1 MTEKQTVL
9 ILCTGNSARSQMAEG
24 LLRHY
29 GGDRFEVYSAGLE
42 PKGVNPYAIRA
53 MDEIGIDIRGQ
64 RSKHLNE
71 FMGRPLD
78 LVITVCSD
86 ADAACPQAIWANGQK
101 LHWPFD
107 DPAAVEGSD
116 AEKLAA
122 FRAIRGQLSDKI
134 QSWLG

>member
-1 MTEKQTVL
+1 
-9 ILCTGNSARSQMAEG
+9 MASHAPSW
-24 LLRHY
+24 L
-29 GGDRFEVYSAGLE
+29 GGADPA
-42 PKGVNPYAIRA
+42 
-53 MDEIGIDIRGQ
+53 
-64 RSKHLNE
+64 
-71 FMGRPLD
+71 
-78 LVITVCSD
+78 T
-86 ADAACPQAIWANGQK
+86 DAACPQAIWANGQK